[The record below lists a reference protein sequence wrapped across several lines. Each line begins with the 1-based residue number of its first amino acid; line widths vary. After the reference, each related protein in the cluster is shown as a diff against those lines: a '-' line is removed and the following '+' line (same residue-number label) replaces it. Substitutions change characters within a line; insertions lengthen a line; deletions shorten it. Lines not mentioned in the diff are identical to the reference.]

1 MKRFPVLYLIA
12 GTILAL
18 IISLTVVIVGLQPSQ
33 HDLRLLIQFMLV
45 SGLSTI
51 LVVYFLY
58 EHLLA
63 KWMNSLRWSMLVT
76 VFTTVTLVF
85 VNVWATAQLMFINN
99 HDLIL
104 TTALLIFG
112 GLTAIVFGWF
122 IANRIASKIQ
132 VVSNAIEQMADG
144 DLSVHIEVTGSD
156 EISTLAKMLN
166 WTVDSLKEIEEE
178 KKRTEALRRDLIAWI
193 SHDLRTPLT
202 AVQASLEAIAD
213 DVVSEPEDV
222 KDYIHNSLGELGNL
236 RVLIDDLFSIAQID
250 AGHMS
255 LKFTEASLSDLISDT
270 VSSLSP
276 HAQRRKLTIHG
287 EIQADMPPVYMAPD
301 KIQRV
306 LYNLIDN
313 AIRHTPE
320 GGNITIG
327 AKKSAESVQV
337 EVHNTGEMIPPEHL
351 PHIFEKFYRGEQA
364 RQRDS
369 DGHRGAGLGLAIAQ
383 GFIEAHQGKIQVES
397 NDKNGTCFSFTIP
410 ISHSDSESGM
420 IQ

>member
-1 MKRFPVLYLIA
+1 MKRYPVLYLIG

-18 IISLTVVIVGLQPSQ
+18 IASLVVVITGLQPTQ
-33 HDLRLLIQFMLV
+33 DELRLLVQFMLV

-51 LVVYFLY
+51 LAVYFLY
-58 EHLLA
+58 EHILA
-63 KWMNSLRWSMLVT
+63 NWMNSLRWSMLVT

-99 HDLIL
+99 HDFIL

-122 IANRIASKIQ
+122 IANRIASKLQI
-132 VVSNAIEQMADG
+132 VSNAIEQLAKG
-144 DLSVHIEVTGSD
+144 DLSVHIKVTGSD
-156 EISTLAKMLN
+156 EVSKLAKMLN
-166 WTVDSLKEIEEE
+166 WTVDSLAEIEEE

-213 DVVSEPEDV
+213 DIVTEPDAV
-222 KDYIHNSLGELGNL
+222 KDYVQNSLGELDNL
-236 RVLIDDLFSIAQID
+236 RLLIDDLFAIAQID

-270 VSSLSP
+270 VSSLSA
-276 HAQRRKLTIHG
+276 HVQRRKLNIHG

-320 GGNITIG
+320 GGNITIS
-327 AKKSAESVQV
+327 AKQSRKHVRV
-337 EVHNTGEMIPPEHL
+337 EVHNTGETIPPEHL
-351 PHIFEKFYRGEQA
+351 PRIFEKFYRGEQA
-364 RQRDS
+364 RQKR
-369 DGHRGAGLGLAIAQ
+369 
-383 GFIEAHQGKIQVES
+383 
-397 NDKNGTCFSFTIP
+397 
-410 ISHSDSESGM
+410 
-420 IQ
+420 